1 MTKYQKT
8 IIMIGSILLLAVAI
22 WIWNEQTK
30 TAVALNGAS
39 APSPA
44 YEQAVVPPFENG
56 VEMVVEPLYEVRKV
70 RVVGK
75 TNLPEGTLLRVQ
87 LLGTGSL
94 DYTGEYEVTVKD
106 GSFTTDLFSRA
117 GAYLMRGDYTL
128 VVETAKAAKQNSSVR
143 AVTGSK
149 GEKYK
154 GPNVAEATG
163 EQIVTYMMPVSVK

>member
-1 MTKYQKT
+1 MSWLNK
-8 IIMIGSILLLAVAI
+8 LLPPKI
-22 WIWNEQTK
+22 KRKDT
-30 TAVALNGAS
+30 
-39 APSPA
+39 PA
-44 YEQAVVPPFENG
+44 E
-56 VEMVVEPLYEVRKV
+56 R
-70 RVVGK
+70 K

-94 DYTGEYEVTVKD
+94 DYAGEYEVTVKD
-106 GSFTTDLFSRA
+106 GSFSTELFSRA

-154 GPNVAEATG
+154 GPNVAEANG
-163 EQIVTYMMPVSVK
+163 EQVVTYMMPVSVK